1 MERKKKLDKDK
12 VIAAASLAVTAG
24 FLIAIYAPFEQY
36 FTNWDELW
44 FDFRTVIGTEL
55 VYFFALTAVIFFAQI
70 LAALIHEVLYRI
82 VFLGG
87 NILFFSMYIE
97 GTFQAKDLPLMDG
110 SAVDWSRYTGHRI
123 ASAVI
128 FLVIIGIIAVAVWK
142 FGFKKVQ
149 SGLRVAMNLF
159 GAIFLVTF
167 FSLAIMNRGF
177 EPKKNVVIT
186 KNHEFEFSGDQNLIM
201 LVIDATSADVF
212 KEVLETHP
220 EYFEE
225 FRDFTY
231 YDNML
236 ATYTQTLYS
245 MPYMLSGDWYVYGQ
259 DDFDEYLTRAY
270 SGSGFLQKLKD
281 RNFRIDLYEDEMM
294 RYREDAVQEFENIK
308 IMGPGRLRL
317 KKFLKLQTRMVGFRY
332 VPFELKRFC
341 MYYTWEFNNTRLE
354 NDVPIYSQD
363 NLDFYRDLGDKE
375 CSLVNEKMF
384 KLYHLE
390 GAHEPFRYDADLNVI
405 ENGTHEKNVE
415 AAIKLAEEFIQKL
428 KDAGAYDNSAVI
440 ITADHGQSDE
450 DIPEDR
456 IHPVFFA
463 KGIGESADRMRI
475 SEAPVSFEDL
485 QEAYDKLLSGSSG
498 RDIFEWKDDE
508 KRERRCYVYSY
519 PDELHN
525 VEYILKGHAGDLD
538 SLMRVTE

>member
-1 MERKKKLDKDK
+1 
-12 VIAAASLAVTAG
+12 
-24 FLIAIYAPFEQY
+24 
-36 FTNWDELW
+36 
-44 FDFRTVIGTEL
+44 
-55 VYFFALTAVIFFAQI
+55 
-70 LAALIHEVLYRI
+70 
-82 VFLGG
+82 
-87 NILFFSMYIE
+87 
-97 GTFQAKDLPLMDG
+97 
-110 SAVDWSRYTGHRI
+110 
-123 ASAVI
+123 
-128 FLVIIGIIAVAVWK
+128 
-142 FGFKKVQ
+142 
-149 SGLRVAMNLF
+149 
-159 GAIFLVTF
+159 
-167 FSLAIMNRGF
+167 
-177 EPKKNVVIT
+177 
-186 KNHEFEFSGDQNLIM
+186 
-201 LVIDATSADVF
+201 
-212 KEVLETHP
+212 
-220 EYFEE
+220 
-225 FRDFTY
+225 
-231 YDNML
+231 
-236 ATYTQTLYS
+236 
-245 MPYMLSGDWYVYGQ
+245 
-259 DDFDEYLTRAY
+259 
-270 SGSGFLQKLKD
+270 
-281 RNFRIDLYEDEMM
+281 LYEDEMM

-363 NLDFYRDLGDKE
+363 NLDFYRDLSDKE

-415 AAIKLAEEFIQKL
+415 AAIKLAQEFINNL
-428 KDAGAYDNSAVI
+428 KDEGAYDKSAVI